1 MRGDLILSSPMCVP
15 GIGLRL
21 SGMQQAPLSSK
32 PSDWHG
38 CVRADATAPDAGQ
51 TRERATGRGPVF
63 LKFIFIFSMYKI
75 FILF

>member
-1 MRGDLILSSPMCVP
+1 MCVP

-21 SGMQQAPLSSK
+21 SSIQQAPLSSK

-38 CVRADATAPDAGQ
+38 RVLADVTAPDAGQ
-51 TRERATGRGPVF
+51 TREKATGRGPVF
-63 LKFIFIFSMYKI
+63 LKFIFMLSVYKI